1 MTILYLG
8 HPAREYEGDVIAEIV
23 DEFIA
28 SFAKDGWE
36 IRPTCYDQQKSL
48 DARDFTSM
56 VLQRPGPVLLLN
68 PVQQRVV
75 ELVRQRIGVRT
86 PVELATIYDSA
97 ALKQAVENTIAA
109 FDAGEPR
116 LSLDVVVALLMIR
129 KLAREQM
136 WAGNAKGYMWADD
149 IPKGRGLDEKYA
161 ARVPN
166 VINVLLNHELLVRK
180 TSQHTSKYA
189 LNPLR
194 KVEIFG
200 YLRDRRLPN
209 AVEAPLAR
217 GIAQESVRA
226 LDLLDDFAEHLRD

>member
-8 HPAREYEGDVIAEIV
+8 HPVREYEGDVVADVVE
-23 DEFIA
+23 EFVA
-28 SFAKDGWE
+28 SFTRMGWE
-36 IRPTCYDQQKSL
+36 IRPSCYVRQKSL

-56 VLQRPGPVLLLN
+56 VLQQPGPVLLLG

-75 ELVRQRIGVRT
+75 ELVRQRIGTRT
-86 PVELATIYDSA
+86 TVDLATIFDRD
-97 ALKQAVENTIAA
+97 ALTEAVDQAIAA

-116 LSLDVVVALLMIR
+116 LSMDVVVALLMIR

-136 WAGNAKGYMWADD
+136 WSGNAKGYMWADD

-166 VINVLLNHELLVRK
+166 VVNVLLNHGYLVRK

-189 LNPLR
+189 LNPER
-194 KVEIFG
+194 RAEIHG
-200 YLRDRRLPN
+200 ILRDRRLPRN
-209 AVEAPLAR
+209 VEAPLAR
-217 GIAQESVRA
+217 GALQESVRA
-226 LDLLDDFAEHLRD
+226 LDLLGDFAEYE